1 MKKIGFLVL
10 VLTLTFSLIIGT
22 SASANELIFGLGE
35 EPENLDPHQATGWQE
50 YMLLSFIVE
59 PLFTLDH
66 NYEIVPLLAKDYH
79 VSDDGLEMNIWLKE
93 GIYFHTGDEMT
104 ASDVKYSFNRF
115 FDISPQADYLP
126 PGRGGV
132 YEIEIVDDYHVIFHF
147 ESPKPLALYYMSAA
161 HRGIMPEGW
170 LKETPEEDIGIR
182 ALVGTGP
189 FMFESWAAADRIN
202 LKRFDDYSHGPDF
215 ISNPGP
221 AKSERMIFRIIP
233 EDATLTAEMV
243 GGGIDVSFD
252 VPPSVMRAISR
263 FEDRLRIDTAP
274 SEGVQYLAMN
284 RNREVFEDD
293 RVRQA
298 IAHGINKEQI
308 AQGAWFGMG
317 EPISGLITE
326 NVIGYYSGVEDVE
339 YKHDPELAKELL
351 DQAGWDEIGS
361 DGIRRKDGEKLELE
375 LITFSNVDQWRAAGE
390 IIQAQLQELGI
401 GIKLELAE
409 VGATYDRSNRDDWD
423 LGIYRNTWWLGQ
435 PFLIFLTH
443 SDNIP
448 DEDGGTNKA
457 HWGNPE
463 LDRNLEIAGQSI
475 NEQERIQA
483 LNEAQRIIVDSANW
497 VPLVARAQI
506 VASQKNVEGID
517 ELLSHP
523 WWPFLM
529 QALLLHK

>member
-1 MKKIGFLVL
+1 MRKSVLILLVL
-10 VLTLTFSLIIGT
+10 VLTFSIFSVT
-22 SASANELIFGLGE
+22 NASGSELIFGLGE

-59 PLFTLDH
+59 PLFTLDQ
-66 NYEIVPLLAKDYH
+66 NYEIVPLLARDYQI
-79 VSDDGLEMNIWLKE
+79 SDDGLEMDIWLRE
-93 GIYFHTGDEMT
+93 GITFHTGEEMT
-104 ASDVKYSFNRF
+104 AADVRYSFNRF
-115 FDISPQADYLP
+115 FEISPQADYLP

-132 YEIEIVDDYHVIFHF
+132 YEIEIVDDYHLIFNF
-147 ESPKPLALYYMSAA
+147 KSPKPLALYYMSAA

-170 LKETPEEDIGIR
+170 LEETPEEDIGIR

-189 FMFESWAAADRIN
+189 FMFDRWAAADRIV
-202 LKRFDDYSHGPDF
+202 LQRFDDYRHGPDF
-215 ISNPGP
+215 ISNTGP
-221 AKSERMIFRIIP
+221 ALTETMIFRIIP
-233 EDATLTAEMV
+233 EDATLTAEIV
-243 GGGIDVSFD
+243 GGGIDISFD
-252 VPPSVMRAISR
+252 VPPSVMRAIAR
-263 FEDRLRIDTAP
+263 FEDRIRIETAP

-293 RVRQA
+293 EVRQA

-308 AQGAWFGMG
+308 AEAAWFGMG

-326 NVIGYYSGVEDVE
+326 NIIGYYPGVEDVE
-339 YKHDPELAKELL
+339 YKYDPDKARQLL
-351 DQAGWDEIGS
+351 DQAGWDEIGA
-361 DGIRRKDGEKLELE
+361 DGIRRRDGEKLELE

-390 IIQAQLQELGI
+390 IVQAQLEELGI

-409 VGATYDRSNRDDWD
+409 VGATYDRSNRDEWD

-457 HWGNPE
+457 HWGDPE
-463 LDRNLEIAGQSI
+463 LDRNLEIAGESMD
-475 NEQERIQA
+475 EQERITA
-483 LNEAQRIIVDSANW
+483 LNEAQRIIVESANW
-497 VPLVARAQI
+497 VPLVSRAQI
-506 VASQKNVEGID
+506 VATQKDVQGLD
-517 ELLSHP
+517 ELLTHP